1 MTEEIRA
8 FIAVEMSPDMKS
20 ALSALQDRLQPRQHP
35 YAKWVDPQGI
45 HLTLKFL
52 GNVKRSQVTDIERAI
67 AQGSTGVSPVRL
79 QLGGL
84 GAFPN
89 LGRPRVIWV
98 ALTGDV
104 EPLAALQSGIDQ
116 ALLPLGF
123 SRESRAFTPHLTLA
137 RLRERASPEE
147 RRKLGEVVRATALS
161 DATAME
167 ANEVSLMRSTLTPQG
182 ATYTCLAR
190 AALTGGLSP
199 PSP

>member
-8 FIAVEMSPDMKS
+8 FIAVEMSPDMKT

-52 GNVKRSQVTDIERAI
+52 GNVRRSQVTDIERAI
-67 AQGSTGVSPVRL
+67 AEASRGVAPFRL

-84 GAFPN
+84 GAFPS

-104 EPLAALQSGIDQ
+104 EPLSALQGAIDQ

-123 SRESRAFTPHLTLA
+123 ARESRAFTPHLTLA

-147 RRKLGEVVRATALS
+147 RRRIGDLVRATEPG

-167 ANEVSLMRSTLTPQG
+167 ADAVSLMRSTLTPQG
-182 ATYTCLAR
+182 ALYTCMAR
-190 AALTGGLSP
+190 IALTGGLSP
-199 PSP
+199 PYR